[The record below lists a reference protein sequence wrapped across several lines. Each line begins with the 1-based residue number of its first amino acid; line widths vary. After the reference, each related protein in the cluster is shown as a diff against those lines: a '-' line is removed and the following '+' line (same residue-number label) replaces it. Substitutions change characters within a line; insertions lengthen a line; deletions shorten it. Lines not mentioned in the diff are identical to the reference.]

1 MDQLLLF
8 VLLGLGQGALIAGI
22 ALGVVIT
29 YRGSGII
36 NLATGAVAM
45 IAGYGFW
52 SLRTGFFGV
61 TLPTVPAL
69 VGALL
74 AAALTGLAT
83 EYLAFRPLRSAPAL
97 AKLAAS
103 LGVLLTAQAGILLT
117 FGTDPQQEPAIL
129 PGGTVNVLGTVI
141 PQDRF
146 LLTGIVVVLAVLLAM
161 LYRRT
166 RFGLATRATAENERA
181 AVLIGLSTQE
191 IALVNTL
198 LASLVAG
205 LLGVLAAPIVQLD
218 TITLPLQVVP
228 ALAAAL
234 FARFTSLGTACGTGI
249 LIGVLQSLLYY
260 VSTFSWFPTD
270 RGNALPG
277 IQQVLIFAVMILAL
291 FLRGADLPGRGELV
305 QQRLPLV
312 PVSQRPFRAALTSA
326 AVCAIALVVFP
337 FDFRQALTNSLIGA
351 VIVLSFVVITG
362 YVGQISVVQ
371 LAISGTAGFALSHLT
386 IGAGLGFPFGALV
399 AIAGAT
405 LLGVLTGVSA
415 LRVRGVGLA
424 VVTLAAALAMEQ
436 ALFTNTAFGGLGG
449 GVPVPS
455 PTLFGVDLGPD
466 GAYHG
471 LDGAQ
476 PSPVFGFGVLAV
488 TVAIGLYV
496 ANLRRTALGQQMIAV
511 RANERAAAAAGIDV
525 RSVKITAFVISS
537 FVASVAGV
545 LYGYNFASVSSTRFT
560 ALASLGLLGFA
571 YVGGITMVS
580 GAVFAGLLSTEALVP
595 HALDVWFGI
604 SGTWALLFG
613 GVSLI
618 LTLVM
623 NPDGIAGARYRG
635 KQRRQ
640 LRRARGSDPEDPG
653 DPADP
658 GRSPAQPVPAGP
670 SSVSGPESSAVAATG
685 VTS

>member
-36 NLATGAVAM
+36 NLATGAMAM
-45 IAGYGFW
+45 VAGYGFW

-61 TLPTVPAL
+61 TLPTAAAL
-69 VGALL
+69 AGALL
-74 AAALTGLAT
+74 AAALAGLAT
-83 EYLAFRPLRSAPAL
+83 EYLAFRPLRDAPPL

-103 LGVLLTAQAGILLT
+103 LGVLLTAQASILLG
-117 FGTDPQQEPAIL
+117 FGTEPQQEPTIL
-129 PGGTVNVLGTVI
+129 PGGTVTVLGAVI
-141 PQDRF
+141 PADRF
-146 LLTGIVVVLAVLLAM
+146 LLTGIVVMLAAALSLF
-161 LYRRT
+161 YRRT
-166 RFGLATRATAENERA
+166 RFGLATRATAENEQA
-181 AVLIGLSTQE
+181 AVLMGLSTHE

-205 LLGVLAAPIVQLD
+205 LLGVLAAPIMQLD
-218 TITLPLQVVP
+218 TVTLPLQVVP

-234 FARFTSLGTACGTGI
+234 FARFTSLAIACGTGI
-249 LIGVLQSLLYY
+249 LLGVMQSVLYY

-305 QQRLPLV
+305 HQRLPLV
-312 PVSQRPFRAALTSA
+312 PVSQRPLRAALISA
-326 AVCAIALVVFP
+326 AVCAAALVVFP
-337 FDFRQALTNSLIGA
+337 FDFRQALTNSLIGT

-371 LAISGTAGFALSHLT
+371 LAVSGTAGFALSHLT
-386 IGAGLGFPFGALV
+386 VGAGLDFPFGALL

-405 LLGVLTGVSA
+405 LLGVLTGISA
-415 LRVRGVGLA
+415 LRVRGVALA
-424 VVTLAAALAMEQ
+424 VVTLAAALAMEH
-436 ALFTNTAFGGLGG
+436 ALFTNTAFGGVGG

-455 PTLFGVDLGPD
+455 PTLFGINLGPD
-466 GAYHG
+466 AGFRG

-476 PSPVFGFGVLAV
+476 PSPVFGFGVLVV
-488 TVAIGLYV
+488 TVLLGLYV

-511 RANERAAAAAGIDV
+511 RANERAAAAAGVNV
-525 RSVKITAFVISS
+525 RGIKITAFAISS
-537 FVASVAGV
+537 FISSVAGV

-571 YVGGITMVS
+571 YVGGITMAS

-595 HALDVWFGI
+595 HALDAWFGI
-604 SGTWALLFG
+604 SGTWALLVG
-613 GVSLI
+613 GVLLV
-618 LTLVM
+618 LTLVL
-623 NPDGIAGARYRG
+623 NPDGIAGARH
-635 KQRRQ
+635 
-640 LRRARGSDPEDPG
+640 RRAQRPRPG
-653 DPADP
+653 PAAAP
-658 GRSPAQPVPAGP
+658 PVTEPPAPRDEEGAR
-670 SSVSGPESSAVAATG
+670 T
-685 VTS
+685 

>member
-52 SLRTGFFGV
+52 SLRSGFFGIS
-61 TLPTVPAL
+61 LPTVPAL
-69 VGALL
+69 AGALL
-74 AAALTGLAT
+74 LAALAGLAT
-83 EYLAFRPLRSAPAL
+83 EYLAFRPLLTAPPL

-103 LGVLLTAQAGILLT
+103 LGVLLTAQAGILIV
-117 FGTDPQQEPAIL
+117 FGTEPQQEPAIL
-129 PGGTVNVLGTVI
+129 PGGTVRVFGTVI
-141 PQDRF
+141 PLDRF
-146 LLTGIVVVLAVLLAM
+146 LLAGIVVLLAGALSV

-181 AVLIGLSTQE
+181 AVLMGLSTQE
-191 IALVNTL
+191 IALANTL

-205 LLGVLAAPIVQLD
+205 LLGVLAAPIMQLD

-234 FARFTSLGTACGTGI
+234 FARFTSLWIACGAGI
-249 LIGVLQSLLYY
+249 LLGVLQSVLYY

-277 IQQVLIFAVMILAL
+277 IQQVLVFAVMLLAL
-291 FLRGADLPGRGELV
+291 FLRGADLPRRGEIV

-312 PVSQRPFRAALTSA
+312 PVPERPLRAALVA
-326 AVCAIALVVFP
+326 ASVCAVALVVLP

-371 LAISGTAGFALSHLT
+371 LAISGSAGFALSHLSVQ
-386 IGAGLGFPFGALV
+386 AHLGFPLAALIAV
-399 AIAGAT
+399 AGAT
-405 LLGVLTGVSA
+405 GLGVLTGVSA

-436 ALFTNTAFGGLGG
+436 ALFTNTSFGGIGG

-466 GAYHG
+466 AAFRG

-488 TVAIGLYV
+488 TVLLGLFV

-511 RANERAAAAAGIDV
+511 RANERAAAAAGVDV
-525 RSVKITAFVISS
+525 RSVKITAFAISS

-613 GVSLI
+613 GVTLV
-618 LTLVM
+618 LTLVL
-623 NPDGIAGARYRG
+623 NPDGIAGARYRAA
-635 KQRRQ
+635 QRRRS
-640 LRRARGSDPEDPG
+640 RRATGR
-653 DPADP
+653 DPAGDGTGGTP
-658 GRSPAQPVPAGP
+658 PEPASEGAPAGDASPAAT
-670 SSVSGPESSAVAATG
+670 ATG
-685 VTS
+685 ATS